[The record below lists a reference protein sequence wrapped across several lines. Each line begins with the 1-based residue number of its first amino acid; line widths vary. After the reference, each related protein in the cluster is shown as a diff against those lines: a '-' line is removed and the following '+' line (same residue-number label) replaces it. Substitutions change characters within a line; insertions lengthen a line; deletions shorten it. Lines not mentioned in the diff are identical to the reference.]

1 MRSTFFG
8 LETARRGMVTQ
19 QAALYTTGHNIS
31 NANTPGYSRQRV
43 DFTTTT
49 PYPTPGMNRPGIP
62 GQIGTGVEAGSVTRI
77 RDQFAD
83 LQFRTQNNK
92 VGYFGATREAMVKME
107 EIMNEP
113 SESGLHATMENFWNS
128 LQTLASNPENT
139 GARDVVGASG
149 QMVADTFNYYFN
161 SLSRV
166 QQDLGSQIEVT
177 VKEINDTINSINNLN
192 KQISEVEPH
201 GFLPNDLYD
210 SRDQLVDQLSALVNI
225 KVTAVKPTEYGNAKA
240 IADGLYNIELVKE
253 DGNSYDP
260 PINLIEVTAAD
271 GIKGTGKIGVQ
282 PNLIANPNSPVT
294 GITIN
299 GTKVNS
305 IEGIDFGGEL
315 AGLIHSFG
323 YEQKDPNDATKT
335 ITKGTYP
342 EMIEKINNMA
352 TAFAEEFNKIHSE
365 GFAYEEPA
373 QSYGANKNFFEI
385 ADSANPAKTIKV
397 VQSILDNPASI
408 RAGKDS
414 GDAGDNK
421 NAQLLADL
429 KTKPF
434 TQYGNETDVDYKD
447 PTERFNMTGNLD
459 TFYSGVIGALGV
471 DSKSANQNLTNA
483 NIISAS
489 IEDRRQ
495 SVSSVSL
502 DEEMVNM
509 IKFQHAYNAS
519 ARNITVVDEMLDKI
533 INGMGT
539 VGR

>member
-8 LETARRGMVTQ
+8 LETAKRGMVTQ

-49 PYPTPGMNRPGIP
+49 PYPSLGLNRPGIA
-62 GQIGTGVEAGSVTRI
+62 GQMGTGVEAGAITRV
-77 RDQFAD
+77 RNQFAD
-83 LQFRTQNNK
+83 VQFRTQNNK

-113 SESGLHATMENFWNS
+113 SESGLHSTMENFWNS

-149 QMVADTFNYYFN
+149 QMVADTFNYYYN

-166 QQDLGSQIEVT
+166 QQDIGSQIEVT
-177 VKEINDTINSINNLN
+177 VKEMNDTIKSINNLN

-225 KVTAVKPTEYGNAKA
+225 KVTAVKPTAYGNAKD

-253 DGNSYDP
+253 DGNPYDP
-260 PINLIEVTAAD
+260 PINLIKVTKAD
-271 GIKGTGKIGVQ
+271 GIKGISEIDVQ
-282 PNLIANPNSPVT
+282 PDLIANPNSPVT
-294 GITIN
+294 GILIN
-299 GTKVNS
+299 GTVLPNNN
-305 IEGIDFGGEL
+305 IDFGGEL
-315 AGLIHSFG
+315 AGLIHSYG
-323 YEQKDPNDATKT
+323 YQLGTDTEGNP
-335 ITKGTYP
+335 IIKGTYP
-342 EMIEKINNMA
+342 DMIQKINNMA
-352 TAFAEEFNKIHSE
+352 TAFAEEFNRIHAG
-365 GFAYEEPA
+365 GFAYDEPA
-373 QSYGANKNFFEI
+373 QTYSLDKNFFEI
-385 ADSANPAKTIKV
+385 TDPNNAAKSIKV

-408 RAGKDS
+408 RAGKES

-429 KTKPF
+429 KTKSF
-434 TQYGNETDVDYKD
+434 TQYGDENDTSYKD
-447 PTERFNMTGNLD
+447 PYEKFKMTGNLD
-459 TFYSGVIGALGV
+459 TFYSGIIGALGV
-471 DSKSANQNLTNA
+471 DSKSAYQNLTNA

>member
-31 NANTPGYSRQRV
+31 NANTPGYTRQRV

-49 PYPTPGMNRPGIP
+49 PYPSPGLNRPGIA
-62 GQIGTGVEAGSVTRI
+62 GQMGTGVEAGSVTRI

-83 LQFRTQNNK
+83 LQYRTQNNK
-92 VGYFGATREAMVKME
+92 VGYFGAAREAMVKME

-113 SESGLHATMENFWNS
+113 SDSGLHTTMENFWNS

-149 QMVADTFNYYFN
+149 QMVADTFNYYYN

-166 QQDLGSQIEVT
+166 QQDLGNQIEVT
-177 VKEINDTINSINNLN
+177 AKEVNDTIKSIHNLN
-192 KQISEVEPH
+192 KQIAEVEPH

-225 KVTAVKPTEYGNAKA
+225 KVTAVKPTDYGVATG
-240 IADGLYNIELVKE
+240 IADGLYNIEMVKE
-253 DGNSYDP
+253 DGNSYQP
-260 PINLIEVTAAD
+260 PIHLIEVTEAS
-271 GIKGTGKIGVQ
+271 GLKGYSEIGVV
-282 PNLIANPNSPVT
+282 PNLIENTNSPIT
-294 GITIN
+294 SITIN
-299 GTKVNS
+299 GEELLNNN
-305 IEGIDFGGEL
+305 IDFGGEL
-315 AGLIHSFG
+315 AGLIHSYG
-323 YEQKDPNDATKT
+323 YRTVDGEGNSF
-335 ITKGTYP
+335 ISGTYP
-342 EMIEKINNMA
+342 SMIEKLNNMA
-352 TAFAEEFNKIHSE
+352 QSFAEEFNRIHASGYALGE
-365 GFAYEEPA
+365 TDHPGDVDTSHFFEFDAISPA
-373 QSYGANKNFFEI
+373 Q
-385 ADSANPAKTIKV
+385 TLKV
-397 VQSILDNPASI
+397 KQTILDNPSTI
-408 RAGKDS
+408 RAGQAN

-434 TQYGNETDVDYKD
+434 SQYGDEDDVNYEN
-447 PTERFNMTGNLD
+447 PTERFSMTGNLD

-471 DSKSANQNLTNA
+471 DSKSAYQNLTNA

-489 IEDRRQ
+489 IENRRQ
-495 SVSSVSL
+495 STTSVSL

-533 INGMGT
+533 INGMGV